1 MLQSN
6 IFKSGINQ
14 DLSREL
20 VKQDMYFDAQNMT
33 LITLNGQSTGS
44 IQNTPGNLFSV
55 ALPGTSNVLEY
66 ILVPGNT
73 PGNISI
79 SITLSPSGT
88 VISTIIPYTSNKE
101 DFYQAVSDYINTNF
115 NVQGVYSAYNTD
127 HVVIYSGLDINNL
140 LINTNLLGTGAVLT
154 GSGVLTVNNTYVPAQ
169 IGLEWIGW
177 GRIREDFYL
186 FSTNDSTQ
194 NPSTAY
200 GQIWRFEYDKLT
212 QYYRLTLVYNNQINF
227 TTFHPIPNP
236 GGFVGNY
243 ETDTIQKIYWT
254 DNYNRLRSINTVD
267 PNIFALQPDN
277 IDVYPD
283 ISLSI
288 PVLQQIGTGGVL
300 NKGIWQCA
308 YRLKKDTGS
317 STTFSQCSNPV
328 FLIGA
333 PENSEMILYQTDDPF
348 TGNSG
353 KTLTFKISN
362 VDTSYSRIE
371 VLALFR
377 NVDGGVP
384 RIILIVEEPI
394 LSDTFSCTFTGNQPV
409 VDITLDE
416 YLQDPLVFDTIKSIA
431 SRNNLLFAGNVR
443 YSDFDVQ
450 FDARAFRYNRSGL
463 GASTYF
469 NASTNPNDINPDQDP
484 GMVGTANDAYIYQ
497 SDGVTIGGEGLNSLV
512 KYKFT
517 RPNFAAP
524 LSGDQAIVIDNS
536 YTGTV
541 APTAPYFE
549 VFPNSNNEVVDLG
562 TDFAQYP
569 NPYTYPDYHSPYI
582 ASAIRQYQRDELY
595 RFGIVFFSK
604 KGEPSYVHWIGD
616 IRMPHTYMPQQN
628 QANVTRVPLAAAYD
642 NYYPLTCGQSS
653 IIYGNPLGIK
663 FTVNVD
669 SIKDQISGYSI
680 VRVKRENNDKS
691 VLGQGI
697 LYPAHSDGGSDY
709 TINSGLVGYYATGTI
724 STSMS
729 SFNCP
734 DFLFRGSPRQLT
746 NDYYDYIGLLTKYCE
761 STATW
766 CAGSTISVGNFKV
779 IKYQLND
786 SFSGIRQIEFT
797 GSTLALYQPVIGSTA
812 AVDLARAYDEL
823 APTGGGVV
831 NMQPY
836 FTGTSLP
843 GAAVYNA
850 SIETAAAANIVP
862 TLGSKTLLAR
872 VAFSDGTGAG
882 DTAYMN
888 NVAGDNVM
896 VSTVVPCENQY
907 LVNYKRNVTQ
917 YGGNTNAQ
925 KSKNEYISTG
935 HYQPVDPAHTGSSY
949 VYTGTVF
956 GGDSYIAM
964 FDNVK
969 QFPRTK
975 NGLDWDAVS
984 QTTGECVH
992 IYPVEVD
999 ININLRYST
1008 GGSVPNKYQAVL
1020 AFDPPNGDYNK
1031 IDVQEEFLLRPF
1043 VDMENDIRKY
1053 FPRPIPFIDTTQHDV
1068 RVFASQRKVNG
1079 EVIDSWGQF
1088 REDDY
1093 RDVDSIQGPLN
1104 NLIVHKDKLLGYQDQ
1119 GIVYL
1124 PVEERSLIQDSTA
1137 ADLTLGTGGILPR
1150 YDYISRKI
1158 GSKHQFG
1165 FTQSPDAVFFF
1176 DINSKSLYKQVDT
1189 NPENISLMEGLSSF
1203 FKDNLTGLILNHDNP
1218 FRQTGITATYD
1229 FNDNEAIF
1237 TFRDKQKNPADFF
1250 RTTLLTSPSSG
1261 NAFEVQFPGVPFLVV
1276 GGEVIYEY
1284 IDPTTGN
1291 LISILCSITSLN
1303 AGYPIPPITA
1313 ILQPQGIVNIT
1324 NLPTQGT
1331 VYRLSFN
1338 PFTVAFND
1346 FIQGFTSFY
1355 SFYPCMYL
1363 NDQINYFSP
1372 SSTQNDLWVHKKGP
1386 FGSFY
1391 GTINNSTVSFIV
1403 NPEYQSTKRFSNYSM
1418 ITEVL
1423 DLNQVEQIQETFS
1436 RVRITNLN
1444 QNSDWQ
1450 TLPIDPVTGSINLIT
1465 GTISPRGPK
1474 EIARRVED
1482 QWNLSYLFDR
1492 VMYTTGNPDIFTDL
1506 STPNEIQFAQRF
1518 RSKFVKVEL
1527 EYNNLNNNQLILRNF
1542 LTSFEISPR

>member
-1 MLQSN
+1 MEQVN
-6 IFKSGINQ
+6 VFKKGMNK
-14 DLSREL
+14 DLSLSLLNSEL
-20 VKQDMYFDAQNMT
+20 YFDAQNMT
-33 LITLNGQSTGS
+33 LITDQGQTTGS
-44 IQNTPGNLFSV
+44 IQNSKGNLFSIV
-55 ALPGTSNVLEY
+55 LPDTSNVSELIFDTNASSGLAQVD
-66 ILVPGNT
+66 ILVQPSGTTYTVVLPYSLIEEDFYLSIQNYINVNLSTQGIGVAYNADHLVLWSTLTVSNQLINT
-73 PGNISI
+73 
-79 SITLSPSGT
+79 SITLT
-88 VISTIIPYTSNKE
+88 VTI
-101 DFYQAVSDYINTNF
+101 
-115 NVQGVYSAYNTD
+115 
-127 HVVIYSGLDINNL
+127 L
-140 LINTNLLGTGAVLT
+140 TGAAT
-154 GSGVLTVNNTYVPAQ
+154 ATVNNSYVPAQ
-169 IGLEWIGW
+169 TGLEWIGW
-177 GRIREDFYL
+177 GRIRDDFYL
-186 FSTNDSTQ
+186 FSTNETGNASPTT
-194 NPSTAY
+194 SY

-212 QYYRLTLVYNNQINF
+212 FYNKLTLIYNNQVNF
-227 TTFHPIPNP
+227 TNFHPIANP
-236 GGFVGNY
+236 GAFVGNY
-243 ETDTIQKIYWT
+243 ETDNIQNIYWT
-254 DNYNRLRSINTVD
+254 DNYNRLRKINTSD
-267 PNIFALQPDN
+267 INLFALQPDN

-283 ISLSI
+283 IALSI
-288 PVLQQIGTGGVL
+288 PILQNIGIGGVL

-328 FLIGA
+328 FLVGA
-333 PENSEMILYQTDDPF
+333 PENSEMIAFQTDDPF
-348 TGNSG
+348 VGNSG
-353 KTLTFKISN
+353 KTLTFQINN

-384 RIILIVEEPI
+384 RIMLIVEEPI
-394 LSDTFSCTFTGNQPV
+394 LSDTFICTFTGNQPV

-416 YLQDPLVFDTIKSIA
+416 YLQDPLVFDTVKTIA
-431 SRNNLLFAGNVR
+431 SKNNFLFAGNVR
-443 YSDFDVQ
+443 YSDFDVT
-450 FDARAFRYNRSGL
+450 FDAVTPRYNRTG
-463 GASTYF
+463 GTYI

-497 SDGVTIGGEGLNSLV
+497 SDGITIGGGDLVNGLIS
-512 KYKFT
+512 YKFT
-517 RPNFAAP
+517 RPDFTNP
-524 LSGDQAIVIDNS
+524 INGDQAIVIDNS

-549 VFPNSNNEVVDLG
+549 IFPNSNNEVVNL
-562 TDFAQYP
+562 TTTFEQYP

-582 ASAIRQYQRDELY
+582 ASSIKQYRRDELY

-680 VRVKRENNDKS
+680 VRVKRERGDKS
-691 VLGQGI
+691 ILGQGV
-697 LYPAHSDGGSDY
+697 LYPAHSDGGADY

-729 SFNCP
+729 SFNSP
-734 DFLFRGSPRQLT
+734 DFLFRGSPRHL
-746 NDYYDYIGLLTKYCE
+746 NGDYYDYIGLLTKYCE

-797 GSTLALYQPVIGSTA
+797 GATLALYQPVIDSTA

-836 FTGTSLP
+836 FTGTTLP
-843 GAAVYNA
+843 VAAVYNA

-907 LVNYKRNVTQ
+907 LVNYKRNITQ
-917 YGGNTNAQ
+917 YGGNSNAQ

-935 HYQPVDPAHTGSSY
+935 HYQPVDVDHPGTNY
-949 VYTGTVF
+949 IYTGTVF

-969 QFPRTK
+969 QFPRPKQTPA
-975 NGLDWDAVS
+975 LDWDAVS

-992 IYPVEVD
+992 IYPTEVD

-1053 FPRPIPFIDTTQHDV
+1053 FPRPIPFIDNTQHDV

-1079 EVIDSWGQF
+1079 ELVDSWGQF
-1088 REDDY
+1088 KEDDY
-1093 RDVDSIQGPLN
+1093 IDVDSIQGPIT
-1104 NLIVHKDKLLGYQDQ
+1104 NLIVHKDRLLAYQNQ
-1119 GIVYL
+1119 GIANL
-1124 PVEERSLIQDSTA
+1124 PVEERSLIQDSTG

-1150 YDYISRKI
+1150 YDYISKKI
-1158 GSKHQFG
+1158 GSKHQFS
-1165 FTQSPDAVFFF
+1165 FTQSSDAVFFF
-1176 DINSKSLYKQVDT
+1176 DMGSKNLYKQLDT
-1189 NPENISLMEGLSSF
+1189 DPQSISLIKGLSSF
-1203 FKDNLTGLILNHDNP
+1203 FKENLTGLIQIEDNP
-1218 FRQTGITATYD
+1218 FRQIGITSTYD
-1229 FNDNEAIF
+1229 FSDNEALI
-1237 TFRDKQKNPADFF
+1237 TFKDKQKNLTDFF
-1250 RTTLLTSPSSG
+1250 ATTLTANVG
-1261 NAFEVQFPGVPFLVV
+1261 NNQFTVQFPGIPFLVV
-1276 GGEVIYEY
+1276 GGEVIYDY
-1284 IDPTTGN
+1284 IDPLTGN
-1291 LISILCSITSLN
+1291 TISLICTIVSLN
-1303 AGYPIPPITA
+1303 PGYPNPPVQATLEIQGVINIPFLPID
-1313 ILQPQGIVNIT
+1313 GI
-1324 NLPTQGT
+1324 

-1338 PFTVAFND
+1338 PFTIAYND
-1346 FIQGFTSFY
+1346 FIDGFTTFY
-1355 SFYPCMYL
+1355 SFNPCMYVS
-1363 NDQINYFSP
+1363 DQLNYFSP
-1372 SSTQNDLWVHKKGP
+1372 SPSQNDLWIHKRGAYGSYYGIIYP
-1386 FGSFY
+1386 SSISFY
-1391 GTINNSTVSFIV
+1391 TVPDF
-1403 NPEYQSTKRFSNYSM
+1403 TKIKVWDNWELMS
-1418 ITEVL
+1418 EVL
-1423 DLNQVEQIQETFS
+1423 DSNNFTVNETFDTIQ
-1436 RVRITNLN
+1436 ITNDY
-1444 QNSDWQ
+1444 QNSGVRQMNNVAKFKETKWNISPIRNRVIYPVGGS
-1450 TLPIDPVTGSINLIT
+1450 PIDINNISLTDPQFAERLRSKYNLIDLTYNNTNNNLIT
-1465 GTISPRGPK
+1465 LHTFNNIFRIS
-1474 EIARRVED
+1474 AR
-1482 QWNLSYLFDR
+1482 
-1492 VMYTTGNPDIFTDL
+1492 
-1506 STPNEIQFAQRF
+1506 
-1518 RSKFVKVEL
+1518 
-1527 EYNNLNNNQLILRNF
+1527 
-1542 LTSFEISPR
+1542 